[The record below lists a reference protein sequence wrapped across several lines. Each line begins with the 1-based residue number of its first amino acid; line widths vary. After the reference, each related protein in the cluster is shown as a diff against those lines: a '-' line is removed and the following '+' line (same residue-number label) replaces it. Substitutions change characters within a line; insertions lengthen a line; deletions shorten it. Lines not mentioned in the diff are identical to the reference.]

1 MFTIKHKRH
10 VTRSW
15 KGEGKGRK
23 RGGGGGDNIW
33 ISILVAA
40 RHFFLSSAYTLV
52 RCFAGLLVCFALL
65 CFVCRTRRR
74 NTRFDKENEK
84 MKKRRSGRSVWRG
97 VCVWERERKR
107 EIERGKKPLHDGE
120 KEKWAGKI
128 FSKTRK
134 TRRWWYGGDNK
145 QL

>member
-1 MFTIKHKRH
+1 MFTIKHRRH

-74 NTRFDKENEK
+74 NTRFDKEKKKNEK
-84 MKKRRSGRSVWRG
+84 QKSDALDALFGG
-97 VCVWERERKR
+97 VCVCEGERER

-120 KEKWAGKI
+120 KEK
-128 FSKTRK
+128 
-134 TRRWWYGGDNK
+134 
-145 QL
+145 